1 MINYITLRATAHA
14 TEEKS
19 RVKKSLDLF
28 LLNSLGNNTDTYQ
41 FVESLDVEGHYGNP
55 ITLYNSKLS
64 RKYECNKLV
73 MFIKENLS
81 SSELATLCKEIPE
94 RLDEEQMFHL
104 RFNKQEAYLGRVV
117 LSSSSDAIIVKMKV
131 ATYPKNW
138 GQARKNV
145 EDLFG

>member
-1 MINYITLRATAHA
+1 MIHYITLRATAHA

-28 LLNSLGNNTDTYQ
+28 LLNSIGNYTNKDE
-41 FVESLDVEGHYGNP
+41 FVEALDVEGHYGNP
-55 ITLYNSKLS
+55 ITLYNAKLS
-64 RKYECNKLV
+64 RKSECNNLV
-73 MFIKENLS
+73 EFVKKNLS
-81 SSELATLCKEIPE
+81 SSDLATLCNEIPD
-94 RLDEEQMFHL
+94 RLDDEQIFHL
-104 RFNKQEAYLGRVV
+104 RFNKQEAYLDRVV

-138 GQARKNV
+138 EQARKKL